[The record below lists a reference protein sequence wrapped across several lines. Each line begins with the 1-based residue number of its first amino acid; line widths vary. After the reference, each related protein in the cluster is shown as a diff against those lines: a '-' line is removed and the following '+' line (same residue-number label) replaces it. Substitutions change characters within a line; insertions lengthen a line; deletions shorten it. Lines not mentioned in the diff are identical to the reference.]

1 MTRSRLPS
9 DEPEED
15 GRTWREQAVS
25 RSLDTARVRAEVRV
39 QRFLDAATEL
49 FASSPGKEF
58 TVQEVVERSGQ
69 SLRSFY
75 QYFGGK
81 HDLLL
86 ALFEESV
93 QSTARELKERLA
105 GNDDPLERLRCF
117 VVEYY
122 RLCRATSRE
131 VEASPSG
138 RTPFMT
144 EFAQQ
149 LLTSHPKEAAR
160 VFAPVVTLF
169 EGALHDAA
177 AAGAIRAGVSDG
189 PIVGIVLEAIM
200 FNAFSSTI
208 GGLSA
213 RPHAGDS
220 AEYLWSFILHG
231 IGSNPA
237 P

>member
-1 MTRSRLPS
+1 MPRSQLPT
-9 DEPEED
+9 DEAD
-15 GRTWREQAVS
+15 AGGQSWREQAVS

-49 FASSPGKEF
+49 FNSSSGKEF

-93 QSTARELKERLA
+93 QTTASQLQERLA
-105 GNDDPLERLRCF
+105 GTEGGLERLHCF

-122 RLCRATSRE
+122 RICRPTRQGE
-131 VEASPSG
+131 PSPNG
-138 RTPFMT
+138 RAPFMT

-149 LLTSHPKEAAR
+149 LLTAHPKEAAR

-169 EGALHDAA
+169 EGVLDEAA
-177 AAGAIRAGVSDG
+177 GDGAIRAGVNDG

-208 GGLSA
+208 GGLSL
-213 RPHAGDS
+213 RSHDGDD
-220 AEYLWSFILHG
+220 AEYLWTFILQG
-231 IGSNPA
+231 IGSGA
-237 P
+237 AA